1 MSNEHECSC
10 SKWFWVAMF
19 QAKVHAS
26 TSTSLHNSRA
36 ASCDELPPT
45 KTGPSRLLSLPNL
58 LMPIRNG
65 FRSKREKRGDQE
77 VTDHHSG
84 GGAAPPAEKD
94 KKSPEQLMRTYQE
107 LVDAKALV
115 VFPVA
120 FLLFDIGY
128 WLHYLINT

>member
-1 MSNEHECSC
+1 MFLF
-10 SKWFWVAMF
+10 KMFWVAMF

-65 FRSKREKRGDQE
+65 FRSRREKRGDQE
-77 VTDHHSG
+77 VTDHPSGG
-84 GGAAPPAEKD
+84 GGAAPPAEKE

-120 FLLFDIGY
+120 FLLFNIGY